1 MFAPLS
7 SVYSVRQ
14 LSSFIRPFVL
24 LVTLKQHFDRTD
36 WRHLL
41 LPPAPR
47 PLLLPRRTDAAAFPL
62 RLRLSIGPLPFPPN
76 ILRERSGAVAALA
89 RGSAVA
95 AAEAAAA
102 PSLLPSA
109 AADVDSLS
117 NR

>member
-1 MFAPLS
+1 MFALS

-14 LSSFIRPFVL
+14 LSSFIRPFAL

-41 LPPAPR
+41 LR
-47 PLLLPRRTDAAAFPL
+47 PPRRTDAAAFPL

-102 PSLLPSA
+102 ALSLLPSA